1 MKAGLFFCAKQ
12 EAGAGKALTDHT
24 HNPYWL
30 RGLSRVQASRLL
42 PSPPNDFGFNLM
54 MGPDAAPRAVNPTT
68 GKGKHVGAFV
78 IFAKQFHQMP
88 GWRFA
93 F

>member
-30 RGLSRVQASRLL
+30 RGLSRVQA
-42 PSPPNDFGFNLM
+42 G
-54 MGPDAAPRAVNPTT
+54 VI
-68 GKGKHVGAFV
+68 AFST
-78 IFAKQFHQMP
+78 Q
-88 GWRFA
+88 
-93 F
+93 